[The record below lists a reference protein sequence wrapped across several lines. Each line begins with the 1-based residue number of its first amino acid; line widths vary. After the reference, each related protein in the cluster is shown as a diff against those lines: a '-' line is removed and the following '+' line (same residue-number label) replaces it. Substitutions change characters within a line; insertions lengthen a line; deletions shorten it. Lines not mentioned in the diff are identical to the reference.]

1 VLGCSPER
9 FQFGFAFGISIR
21 HRDKNNVIMETF
33 YASKSE
39 TQSAT
44 TLPAGVNAEARRR
57 ILVADLR

>member
-1 VLGCSPER
+1 
-9 FQFGFAFGISIR
+9 
-21 HRDKNNVIMETF
+21 METF